1 MRLAPIKSQVKRNC
15 PIFLGNALV
24 YKLQLSIKTKRM
36 KKVDNNKNDT
46 HNKFNNK
53 PCQVDNN
60 IESLYKC
67 LFY

>member
-46 HNKFNNK
+46 HITSSIINPAKW
-53 PCQVDNN
+53 DNN
-60 IESLYKC
+60 IESSI
-67 LFY
+67 